1 MQQEN
6 RRATES
12 ARPLPSAGWRSDSWR
27 TPAVVLICGCLI
39 SMVGFGP
46 RSTLGFF
53 LTPMSHDQGWGRE
66 VFALSVAIQTLLYG
80 AAQPFSG
87 AIADRFGTVRV
98 IIAGTLLYAAGI
110 FMMAHAATPETL
122 FLSSGVLIGFGLSGC
137 SFNLVLSSFGKL
149 LPESWRSLAFGAGTA
164 SGSFGQF
171 LFSPL
176 AVGLIDTLGWR
187 TTLEVFAG
195 LLLLIVPLAFA
206 IATPRSDAPQTSL
219 RSLGKDESQTSLR
232 SLRQDDSQT
241 SLSGLRQ
248 NESDQTSIPSLRKDD
263 PPQTSVRSL
272 RTAEAAPSATQIQNY
287 KQALAEALG
296 HRSYILLVLGFFTC
310 GFQLGFVTLHLP
322 SYLIDRGLSAEVGG
336 WTLGVIGLFN
346 IVGAMTSG
354 WLGGR
359 MPKRYILVVIYFA
372 RALAVVFLITMPAS
386 PAVALIYGAVT
397 GLLWLSSVPPTAG
410 LVAVMFGTRWMAM
423 LFGIAFFSHQVG
435 GFLGVYLGG
444 LLYEH
449 TGSYDIVWWLGV
461 LFGVLSA
468 VINLPIVEKPVVRPA
483 LAAG

>member
-1 MQQEN
+1 M
-6 RRATES
+6 
-12 ARPLPSAGWRSDSWR
+12 
-27 TPAVVLICGCLI
+27 I
-39 SMVGFGP
+39 GFGP

-53 LTPMSHDQGWGRE
+53 LTPMSTAHGWGRE

-80 AAQPFSG
+80 IAQPFSG

-137 SFNLVLSSFGKL
+137 SFNLVISSFGKL

-176 AVGLIDTLGWR
+176 AVGLVDTVGWR

-206 IATPRSDAPQTSL
+206 IATPRSDAPAQTSA
-219 RSLGKDESQTSLR
+219 R
-232 SLRQDDSQT
+232 SLRKLDSEQT
-241 SLSGLRQ
+241 SARS
-248 NESDQTSIPSLRKDD
+248 PRKLD
-263 PPQTSVRSL
+263 P
-272 RTAEAAPSATQIQNY
+272 AADAAQIQNY

-322 SYLIDRGLSAEVGG
+322 SYLIDRGLSAQVGG

-346 IVGAMTSG
+346 IVGAMLSG

-359 MPKRYILVVIYFA
+359 MPKRYILAVIYFA
-372 RALAVVFLITMPAS
+372 RALAVVFLITLPAS
-386 PAVALIYGAVT
+386 PAVALIYGAAT

-444 LLYEH
+444 LLYER

-468 VINLPIVEKPVVRPA
+468 LINLPIVEKPVPRQAPA
-483 LAAG
+483 PA

>member
-1 MQQEN
+1 
-6 RRATES
+6 
-12 ARPLPSAGWRSDSWR
+12 
-27 TPAVVLICGCLI
+27 
-39 SMVGFGP
+39 MVGFGP
-46 RSTLGFF
+46 RATLGFF
-53 LTPMSHDQGWGRE
+53 LTPMSTANGWGRE

-110 FMMAHAATPETL
+110 FMMAHASTPETL

-137 SFNLVLSSFGKL
+137 SFNLVISSFGKL

-176 AVGLIDTLGWR
+176 AVGLIDTVGWR

-206 IATPRSDAPQTSL
+206 IATPRSDAPA
-219 RSLGKDESQTSLR
+219 
-232 SLRQDDSQT
+232 
-241 SLSGLRQ
+241 
-248 NESDQTSIPSLRKDD
+248 
-263 PPQTSVRSL
+263 QTSVRSL
-272 RTAEAAPSATQIQNY
+272 RQGELTSPRGLRQPDSETAPSVEQIQTY

-322 SYLIDRGLSAEVGG
+322 SYLIDRGLSAQVGG

-346 IVGAMTSG
+346 IVGAMLSG

-359 MPKRYILVVIYFA
+359 MPKRYILAVIYFA
-372 RALAVVFLITMPAS
+372 RALAVVFLVTMPAS

-444 LLYEH
+444 LLYEQ

-468 VINLPIVEKPVVRPA
+468 VINLPIVERPVAR
-483 LAAG
+483 LATA

>member
-1 MQQEN
+1 MQQDN
-6 RRATES
+6 RAGTRSVRPRSSIARRLES
-12 ARPLPSAGWRSDSWR
+12 WH
-27 TPAVVLICGCLI
+27 TPAAILICGCLI
-39 SMVGFGP
+39 SMIGFGP
-46 RSTLGFF
+46 RATLGFF
-53 LTPMSHDQGWGRE
+53 LTPMSTANGWGRE

-110 FMMAHAATPETL
+110 FMMAHASTPETL

-176 AVGLIDTLGWR
+176 AVGLIDTVGWR

-206 IATPRSDAPQTSL
+206 IATSRSDAAPA
-219 RSLGKDESQTSLR
+219 SQR
-232 SLRQDDSQT
+232 GPRQSDS
-241 SLSGLRQ
+241 
-248 NESDQTSIPSLRKDD
+248 
-263 PPQTSVRSL
+263 
-272 RTAEAAPSATQIQNY
+272 EAAPSVEQIQTY

-322 SYLIDRGLSAEVGG
+322 AYLIDRGLSAQVGG

-346 IVGAMTSG
+346 IVGAMLSG

-359 MPKRYILVVIYFA
+359 MPKRYILAVIYFA

-386 PAVALIYGAVT
+386 PAVALTYGAMT

-423 LFGIAFFSHQVG
+423 LFGLAFFSHQVG

-444 LLYEH
+444 LFYER

-468 VINLPIVEKPVVRPA
+468 VINLPIVEKPVARPA
-483 LAAG
+483 MA

>member
-1 MQQEN
+1 VQQDN
-6 RRATES
+6 RPGSGSVRARS
-12 ARPLPSAGWRSDSWR
+12 SIDWRLDSWR
-27 TPAVVLICGCLI
+27 TPAVVLISGCLI
-39 SMVGFGP
+39 SMIGFGP

-110 FMMAHAATPETL
+110 FMMAHASTPETL

-137 SFNLVLSSFGKL
+137 SFNLVISSFGKL

-164 SGSFGQF
+164 AGSFGQF

-195 LLLLIVPLAFA
+195 LLLLMIPLAFA
-206 IATPRSDAPQTSL
+206 IATQRSDAPQTSL
-219 RSLGKDESQTSLR
+219 RSLRE
-232 SLRQDDSQT
+232 DDSQT
-241 SLSGLRQ
+241 SVGSPRA
-248 NESDQTSIPSLRKDD
+248 
-263 PPQTSVRSL
+263 
-272 RTAEAAPSATQIQNY
+272 AEAEPSAIQIQNY

-322 SYLIDRGLSAEVGG
+322 SYLIDRGLSAQVGG

-346 IVGAMTSG
+346 IVGAMLSG

-359 MPKRYILVVIYFA
+359 MPKRYILAVIYFA
-372 RALAVVFLITMPAS
+372 RALAVVFLVTMPAS

-444 LLYEH
+444 LLYER

-468 VINLPIVEKPVVRPA
+468 VINLPIVEKPVTR
-483 LAAG
+483 LATA

>member
-1 MQQEN
+1 
-6 RRATES
+6 
-12 ARPLPSAGWRSDSWR
+12 
-27 TPAVVLICGCLI
+27 
-39 SMVGFGP
+39 MVGFGP
-46 RSTLGFF
+46 RATLGFF
-53 LTPMSHDQGWGRE
+53 LTPMSTANGWGRE

-110 FMMAHAATPETL
+110 FMMAHASTPETL

-137 SFNLVLSSFGKL
+137 SFNLVISSFGKL

-176 AVGLIDTLGWR
+176 AVGLIDTVGWR
-187 TTLEVFAG
+187 TTLEIFAG

-206 IATPRSDAPQTSL
+206 IATPRSDAPAQTSV
-219 RSLGKDESQTSLR
+219 RSLRQDESQTSLR

-248 NESDQTSIPSLRKDD
+248 NESDQTSIPRLRKDD

-359 MPKRYILVVIYFA
+359 MPKRYILAVIYFA
-372 RALAVVFLITMPAS
+372 RALAVVFLITMAAS

-468 VINLPIVEKPVVRPA
+468 VINLPIVEKPVARLAMAPA
-483 LAAG
+483 

>member
-1 MQQEN
+1 
-6 RRATES
+6 
-12 ARPLPSAGWRSDSWR
+12 
-27 TPAVVLICGCLI
+27 
-39 SMVGFGP
+39 
-46 RSTLGFF
+46 
-53 LTPMSHDQGWGRE
+53 
-66 VFALSVAIQTLLYG
+66 
-80 AAQPFSG
+80 
-87 AIADRFGTVRV
+87 
-98 IIAGTLLYAAGI
+98 
-110 FMMAHAATPETL
+110 
-122 FLSSGVLIGFGLSGC
+122 
-137 SFNLVLSSFGKL
+137 
-149 LPESWRSLAFGAGTA
+149 
-164 SGSFGQF
+164 
-171 LFSPL
+171 
-176 AVGLIDTLGWR
+176 LGWR

-206 IATPRSDAPQTSL
+206 IATQRSDAPAQTSV
-219 RSLGKDESQTSLR
+219 R

-241 SLSGLRQ
+241 SVRSLRQ
-248 NESDQTSIPSLRKDD
+248 DD
-263 PPQTSVRSL
+263 SQTSVSSP

-359 MPKRYILVVIYFA
+359 MPKRYILAVIYFA
-372 RALAVVFLITMPAS
+372 RALAVVFLITLPAS
-386 PAVALIYGAVT
+386 PAVALIYGAAT

-444 LLYEH
+444 LLYERA
-449 TGSYDIVWWLGV
+449 GSYDIVWWLGV

-468 VINLPIVEKPVVRPA
+468 VINLPIVEKPVARLAMAPA
-483 LAAG
+483 

>member
-1 MQQEN
+1 
-6 RRATES
+6 
-12 ARPLPSAGWRSDSWR
+12 
-27 TPAVVLICGCLI
+27 
-39 SMVGFGP
+39 MVGFGP
-46 RSTLGFF
+46 RATLGFF
-53 LTPMSHDQGWGRE
+53 LTPMSTANGWGRE

-110 FMMAHAATPETL
+110 FMMAHASTPETL

-137 SFNLVLSSFGKL
+137 SFNLVISSFGKL

-176 AVGLIDTLGWR
+176 AVGLIDTVGWR

-206 IATPRSDAPQTSL
+206 IATPRSDAPA
-219 RSLGKDESQTSLR
+219 
-232 SLRQDDSQT
+232 
-241 SLSGLRQ
+241 
-248 NESDQTSIPSLRKDD
+248 
-263 PPQTSVRSL
+263 QTSVRSL
-272 RTAEAAPSATQIQNY
+272 RQGELTSPRGLRQPDSETAPSVEQIQTY

-322 SYLIDRGLSAEVGG
+322 SYLIDRGLSAQVGG

-346 IVGAMTSG
+346 IVGAMLSG

-359 MPKRYILVVIYFA
+359 MPKRYILAVIYFA
-372 RALAVVFLITMPAS
+372 RALAVVFLLTMPAS

-444 LLYEH
+444 LLYEQ

-468 VINLPIVEKPVVRPA
+468 VINLPIVERPVAR
-483 LAAG
+483 LATA